1 MKAPASRQAT
11 PKIGKAVDER
21 LNILLNEI
29 KLATTWSR
37 PSILLAVHKSKIQQE
52 QVLCSMEQR
61 LAELSM
67 AVAHVIP
74 GKHQLDIL
82 NTIRQKPDRSKT
94 VFFIR
99 GLGNHNEIYTGLNLH
114 REIIVENQ
122 FKLIFWLT
130 TDEYINLAQR
140 APDFWAFR
148 HRVVEFPSRRSS
160 SRLLLPS
167 GVLLWHEQNP
177 FEGFETIRQK
187 IVSQENAV
195 KNLPDQAEATIS
207 HVMATGNLAYLY
219 WLIGEN
225 RKAEDL
231 FRQELEKIR
240 PFHLDEMK
248 SFLLNGQA
256 ISCYDRGSYREP
268 LVLLEEALAQR
279 PEDGV
284 LWANHG
290 VMCRA
295 AGQSVRSL
303 ASVKKAI
310 KNNSNTAEFWGSMG
324 YIYMS
329 MGKFETALSSF
340 EKALSIHPE
349 SIQFLLSAAVCSSQL
364 EYFDRFDE
372 IMESISVGIQGKN
385 SYLTVCYDYLRGN
398 RLAALKQLQEMIKSE
413 KIPRSLLHR
422 DPGLHFIFGVDALL
436 TIT

>member
-122 FKLIFWLT
+122 IKLIFWLT
-130 TDEYINLAQR
+130 TDEYINLAHQ

-148 HRVVEFPSRRSS
+148 HRVIEFPARRSF
-160 SRLLLPS
+160 SRILLPS
-167 GVLLWHEQNP
+167 GVLLWHEKYPLQKL
-177 FEGFETIRQK
+177 ETIRQK
-187 IVSQENAV
+187 ISSQENIV
-195 KNLPDQAEATIS
+195 KNIPANADAVTNHAT
-207 HVMATGNLAYLY
+207 ATDYLAHLY
-219 WLIGEN
+219 WLTGDN
-225 RKAEDL
+225 DKAENL
-231 FRQELEKIR
+231 WRQELETLNQ
-240 PFHLDEMK
+240 FQLVEMK
-248 SFLLNGQA
+248 ASLLNGQA
-256 ISCYDRGSYREP
+256 ISSYDRGAYQEA
-268 LVLLEEALAQR
+268 LVLIEEALSKR
-279 PEDGV
+279 PEDGI

-290 VMCRA
+290 VLCRA
-295 AGQSVRSL
+295 AGQSKRSL
-303 ASVKKAI
+303 ASIRKAI
-310 KNNSNTAEFWGSMG
+310 KIKPMAPEFQGSMG
-324 YIYMS
+324 YMYMS
-329 MGKFETALSSF
+329 MGKFDMARLLF
-340 EKALSIHPE
+340 EKSLNINPKN
-349 SIQFLLSAAVCSSQL
+349 IQFKLALAFCFSQL
-364 EYFDRFDE
+364 GYFEKFE
-372 IMESISVGIQGKN
+372 ELMKSISVGIRDEN
-385 SYLTVCYDYLRGN
+385 SYLAICHTYLQGHKP
-398 RLAALKQLQEMIKSE
+398 AALNQLKDMLQAE
-413 KIPRSLLHR
+413 KIPKSLPAR
-422 DPGLHFIFGVDALL
+422 DPSLHFILGIDALMS
-436 TIT
+436 IS